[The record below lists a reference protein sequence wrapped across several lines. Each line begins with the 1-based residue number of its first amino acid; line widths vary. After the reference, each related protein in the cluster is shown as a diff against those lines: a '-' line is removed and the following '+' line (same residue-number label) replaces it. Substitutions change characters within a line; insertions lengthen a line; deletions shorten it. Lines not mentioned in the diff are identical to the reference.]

1 MKKMIII
8 FGGALCVYLAY
19 FSYFSGGAN
28 VPNDTKVIAK
38 DKNVNEALATVE
50 KVLRGGQPNEL
61 DLKKLDN
68 AVIRLETQSP
78 ENGVRTS
85 RGVEGVGSSLQKNIY
100 VLHFDSGGGGEQQL
114 QVMGF
119 QKEILKNQLVL
130 MKTLNTIV
138 NYQLLLG
145 SRTARVEN
153 TMRDMILGMKSSAS
167 EMQKVR
173 GETSSTGAKVTD
185 IASTTTDMSV
195 ELKDMSKNI
204 EEVEGS
210 IQNVDAMME
219 KMGDKVDGMAFDTK
233 HDMRKMRSD
242 LGDQI
247 RDANT
252 ETGSND

>member
-1 MKKMIII
+1 MKRMIIVSVS
-8 FGGALCVYLAY
+8 ALCVYFA
-19 FSYFSGGAN
+19 YFSGGAN
-28 VPNDTKVIAK
+28 VPYDAKVISK
-38 DKNVNEALATVE
+38 DKSVSEALATVE
-50 KVLRGGQPNEL
+50 NIIKGGQLNER

-68 AVIRLETQSP
+68 SVLRLEAQSP
-78 ENGVRTS
+78 ENGFRAS
-85 RGVEGVGSSLQKNIY
+85 KGIEGVGSSLQKNIY
-100 VLHFDSGGGGEQQL
+100 ILRFDSGGGGEQQL

-185 IASTTTDMSV
+185 IASTTADMSA

-219 KMGDKVDGMAFDTK
+219 KMGDKVDSMAFDTK
-233 HDMRKMRSD
+233 HDMSKMRSE

-247 RDANT
+247 RDAHT
-252 ETGSND
+252 ETESND